1 MDRRIVNLDELDY
14 EPWDKYFPPN
24 AKPPLERFGAEVSK
38 ISGLI
43 GALKLGYNVTVL
55 KAGKKAYPRHAHRVN
70 EELFLVLEG
79 AGEVRI
85 GDQTLA
91 IRQGDLIAAP
101 PGGPETAHQLINTSP
116 DMDLKVLCIS
126 TLEYPDIIEYPD
138 AGNVAFGG
146 LFKGPDGK
154 PAPLRKLFKADDTKA
169 GYWDG
174 A

>member
-1 MDRRIVNLDELDY
+1 MDRRIVNLDELQY

-24 AKPPLERFGAEVSK
+24 AAPPRERFGAEVAR
-38 ISGLI
+38 ISGTV
-43 GALKLGYNVTVL
+43 GAQKLGYNVTVL

-79 AGEVRI
+79 EGQVRI
-85 GDQTLA
+85 GDETFP
-91 IRQGDLIAAP
+91 IRKGDLISCP
-101 PGGPETAHQLINTSP
+101 PGGPETAHQLINSSP
-116 DMDLKVLCIS
+116 DRDLKVLSIS
-126 TLEYPDIIEYPD
+126 TMESPDIVEYPD
-138 AGNVAFGG
+138 AGNIAFGG

-154 PAPLRKLFKADDTKA
+154 PAPMRKLFKADDTKA